1 MIGSGQGRSTY
12 TRIASREAV
21 TEKIAIL
28 TLEVVAKSRSDS
40 VNPAFNHVLVKR
52 PRSMPET
59 QMSKTIASVA

>member
-1 MIGSGQGRSTY
+1 
-12 TRIASREAV
+12 REAV

-40 VNPAFNHVLVKR
+40 VNPASNHVLMKR

-59 QMSKTIASVA
+59 QMSKIIASVA